1 MTPPLAYIRGKIYK
15 LLNGF
20 AGRRPPPLLSISER
34 ASPFPRRS
42 FSPPMYLSDAL
53 LICPCARPKLHAH
66 TRTHIRVLSHI
77 ARYMRARKAKSFHCA
92 HKKSNGRL
100 AKRAKWSRGHTYSRA
115 YGYIRGRSFDESSN
129 QKFSTSWIASSWL
142 PALSPLCRRYS
153 LAFSLSLYCRR
164 ASYILLDFIRI
175 QIVSLRGRAHNCASC
190 RATAATPFPR
200 THIYI
205 YIYIPIDPSRAPKR
219 KAAEKQKQRG
229 RTTIYSSYIDVH
241 IYGLGGLRQSHT
253 SAAA

>member
-153 LAFSLSLYCRR
+153 LAFSLSLSVLPSCFLYFIGFHSNTNCLAARPRAQLRELPRYCRN
-164 ASYILLDFIRI
+164 
-175 QIVSLRGRAHNCASC
+175 SLS
-190 RATAATPFPR
+190 TYT
-200 THIYI
+200 YI
-205 YIYIPIDPSRAPKR
+205 YTYIY
-219 KAAEKQKQRG
+219 
-229 RTTIYSSYIDVH
+229 
-241 IYGLGGLRQSHT
+241 L
-253 SAAA
+253 